1 MFYWKKDC
9 LLLIYDNFIAKKN
22 KQTNKQKQYYNDN
35 INAYI
40 FFNDHRENDINTVR
54 LKTHDLFGRL
64 VFVFI
69 FVLCFVLFF
78 FIRRMKLK
86 TSLAIRIGRKI
97 VFTRKSSLANL
108 IGCNALECENLEHKL
123 F

>member
-1 MFYWKKDC
+1 MTILLQKK
-9 LLLIYDNFIAKKN
+9 

-54 LKTHDLFGRL
+54 LETHALFGRL
-64 VFVFI
+64 VFVFTCG
-69 FVLCFVLFF
+69 LCFVLFF
-78 FIRRMKLK
+78 FIRSMKLK

>member
-1 MFYWKKDC
+1 MRIF
-9 LLLIYDNFIAKKN
+9 
-22 KQTNKQKQYYNDN
+22 
-35 INAYI
+35 

-54 LKTHDLFGRL
+54 LKTHALFGRL

-69 FVLCFVLFF
+69 CVLCFVL
-78 FIRRMKLK
+78 KLK

>member
-1 MFYWKKDC
+1 MTI
-9 LLLIYDNFIAKKN
+9 LLQKKN

-54 LKTHDLFGRL
+54 LKTHALFGRL

-69 FVLCFVLFF
+69 CVLCFVLFF

-108 IGCNALECENLEHKL
+108 IGCNALECKNLEHKL